1 LKIIIYIIFIV
12 NFIITQ
18 ETIGFG
24 SFENK
29 SRPAISA
36 ALSGCDISLIDGADA
51 IFTNPAGIISDNKF
65 SFVFGNST
73 ETGYGSSFLKDI
85 NYPFFSTVYNLK
97 KRILFG
103 QELSNS
109 FGLSFQGFYV
119 NNINFYDKNE
129 NYLET
134 VSYNEKLIS
143 IALASRVRF
152 IGIGLKWK
160 YYRNNYNYSNINDL
174 LRKIYSPIEIGLKY
188 NIIKDKLILGY
199 VSTYPTIINDSENTY
214 ESNKYEISYLNNTN
228 NFNYSTSFGI
238 EKIKK
243 KKLKLKFSFKF
254 DYSVFKLLGGFNYK
268 IDENDDLGFKN
279 KFSNS
284 IGIGFN
290 HVSGVNIMISLWQ
303 NNYPKFYNPINRNIF
318 LSIGYDI

>member
-1 LKIIIYIIFIV
+1 LKNIIYIILVV
-12 NFIITQ
+12 NFILTQ

-36 ALSGCDISLIDGADA
+36 ALSGCDISLIDGANA

-85 NYPFFSTVYNLK
+85 NYPFFSTVFNLK
-97 KRILFG
+97 KRMLIG

-119 NNINFYDKNE
+119 NNINLYDINQ
-129 NYLET
+129 NYLQT

-143 IALASRVRF
+143 FALASRIRF
-152 IGIGLKWK
+152 ISVGLKWK
-160 YYRNNYNYSNINDL
+160 YYRNNFSYSNINDL

-188 NIIKDKLILGY
+188 NIFKDKLILGY
-199 VSTYPTIINDSENTY
+199 VSTYPTIINDSESTY
-214 ESNKYEISYLNNTN
+214 ESNKYEISYLKNTN

-243 KKLKLKFSFKF
+243 KNLKIKFSFKL
-254 DYSVFKLLGGFNYK
+254 DYPVFKLLGGFNYN
-268 IDENDDLGFKN
+268 IDDNDDLGFKN

-290 HVSGVNIMISLWQ
+290 HVSGVKIMISLWQ

>member
-1 LKIIIYIIFIV
+1 MKNIIYIIFV
-12 NFIITQ
+12 FNFVITQ

-36 ALSGCDISLIDGADA
+36 ALSGCDISSIDGANA
-51 IFTNPAGIISDNKF
+51 IFTNPAGIISDNKY

-85 NYPFFSTVYNLK
+85 NYPFFSTVFNLK
-97 KRILFG
+97 KRKLYG

-109 FGLSFQGFYV
+109 FGLSLQGFYV
-119 NNINFYDKNE
+119 SNINLYDTNE

-134 VSYNEKLIS
+134 TSYNEKLFS
-143 IALASRVRF
+143 IAFASRISF
-152 IGIGLKWK
+152 FSIGLKWK

-188 NIIKDKLILGY
+188 NILKDKLILGY
-199 VSTYPTIINDSENTY
+199 VSTYPTIINESESTY
-214 ESNKYEISYLNNTN
+214 ESNKYEISYLKNKK

-243 KKLKLKFSFKF
+243 KKLKIKFSFKI
-254 DYSVFKLLGGFNYK
+254 DYYIFKFIGGFKYIIIN
-268 IDENDDLGFKN
+268 FKR
-279 KFSNS
+279 K
-284 IGIGFN
+284 
-290 HVSGVNIMISLWQ
+290 L
-303 NNYPKFYNPINRNIF
+303 
-318 LSIGYDI
+318 